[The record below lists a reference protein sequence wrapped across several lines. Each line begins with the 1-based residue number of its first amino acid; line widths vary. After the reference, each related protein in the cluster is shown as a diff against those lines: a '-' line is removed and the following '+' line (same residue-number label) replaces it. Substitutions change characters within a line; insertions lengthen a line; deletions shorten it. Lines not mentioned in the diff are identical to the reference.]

1 MDANTTQLG
10 LAAVPFL
17 PYAFD
22 EPVEHATEWIFY
34 NAFKTF
40 GGEKAVE
47 GRPVTGAKELRTDET
62 QSNKLKKEL

>member
-1 MDANTTQLG
+1 M
-10 LAAVPFL
+10 
-17 PYAFD
+17 FD

-47 GRPVTGAKELRTDET
+47 GKRRIRMGG
-62 QSNKLKKEL
+62 S

>member
-1 MDANTTQLG
+1 MLMIRQLG

-17 PYAFD
+17 PFVFD
-22 EPVEHATEWIFY
+22 EPVEHVTEWLFY

-47 GRPVTGAKELRTDET
+47 GRPATGVKEMRKEET